1 MATRERAVDRGARSA
16 ASDIAR
22 AGVELRQA
30 RASSGLALR
39 EVGRAAGLSASQ
51 LSRIERAMAPSVTVR
66 QLARIGAVVGL
77 DVRIRLYPGPDP
89 LRDAGQIRL
98 MDRLRARLHPSLG
111 FRTEVALPSPGD
123 HRAWD
128 GRISG
133 LRPVGDSGSVL
144 PAEAETRVTDAQ
156 ALFRR
161 LESKRRDGGVGTVL
175 LVVAD
180 TRSNR
185 AAAAAART
193 AVAESFP
200 VPARHALS
208 ALASGAH
215 PGGSALIFL

>member
-1 MATRERAVDRGARSA
+1 M
-16 ASDIAR
+16 
-22 AGVELRQA
+22 
-30 RASSGLALR
+30 
-39 EVGRAAGLSASQ
+39 
-51 LSRIERAMAPSVTVR
+51 
-66 QLARIGAVVGL
+66 
-77 DVRIRLYPGPDP
+77 
-89 LRDAGQIRL
+89 
-98 MDRLRARLHPSLG
+98 
-111 FRTEVALPSPGD
+111 
-123 HRAWD
+123 
-128 GRISG
+128 
-133 LRPVGDSGSVL
+133 L